1 MPHQIIKGKGPL
13 AGHSKTKKV
22 VSGIKKAVK
31 SVVNPDANRTSKNP
45 IARAKHDIKVKK
57 EDKAFVKKWEGKNA
71 RAKKFSRG
79 SDGPGLSAEHRLEAR
94 KRHRVSQEKKQDRAA
109 LKKSDPAKYR
119 AQKKAERK
127 ARLLMR
133 TRGPRS

>member
-22 VSGIKKAVK
+22 VKGIGKAVK
-31 SVVNPDANRTSKNP
+31 SVVNPDANRTSKHP

-57 EDKAFVKKWEGKNA
+57 EDKAFVKKWEGKNK
-71 RAKKFSRG
+71 RAKNTRSG
-79 SDGPGLSAEHRLEAR
+79 VGLSAADRLEAR

-109 LKKSDPAKYR
+109 LKKSDPAKYK
-119 AQKKAERK
+119 AQK
-127 ARLLMR
+127 
-133 TRGPRS
+133 